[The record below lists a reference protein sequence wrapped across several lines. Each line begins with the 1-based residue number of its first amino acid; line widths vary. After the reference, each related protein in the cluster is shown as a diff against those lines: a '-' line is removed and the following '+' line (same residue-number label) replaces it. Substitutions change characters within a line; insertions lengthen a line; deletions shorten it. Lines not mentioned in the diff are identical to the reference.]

1 MMNINMFGTRFCV
14 AAALGLLAGTVS
26 AVESVR
32 PFAGGKGPST
42 CDGRRLVWSDEFDG
56 TALDPA
62 KWGYELGFIRNREY
76 QFYTNLEENVR
87 VEGGKLVLQARRVD
101 WPNPGYDAAAPTND
115 WKRTRPKLTITSGS
129 VNTRGKF
136 AFAGG
141 RLECRAKVP
150 AHFGTWPA
158 IWTLGANIGEIGW
171 PKCGE
176 IDVLE
181 HYGKTPD
188 WVTCNLHGF
197 SLRDNKYASPGVSKL
212 TGETPA
218 DGFHVYAM
226 EWNRQGVTCFYDG
239 RPYGRYTF
247 EKYGEAFAKP
257 HYILLNL
264 AMGAPWMMPE
274 KDVVV
279 EDATRFE
286 IDWIRV
292 YE

>member
-26 AVESVR
+26 AVESAR
-32 PFAGGKGPST
+32 PFADGKGPST

-87 VEGGKLVLQARRVD
+87 VEDGKLVLQARRVD

-150 AHFGTWPA
+150 AHVGTWPA
-158 IWTLGANIGEIGW
+158 IWTLGAA
-171 PKCGE
+171 
-176 IDVLE
+176 
-181 HYGKTPD
+181 
-188 WVTCNLHGF
+188 
-197 SLRDNKYASPGVSKL
+197 AS
-212 TGETPA
+212 
-218 DGFHVYAM
+218 
-226 EWNRQGVTCFYDG
+226 
-239 RPYGRYTF
+239 
-247 EKYGEAFAKP
+247 
-257 HYILLNL
+257 
-264 AMGAPWMMPE
+264 
-274 KDVVV
+274 
-279 EDATRFE
+279 
-286 IDWIRV
+286 
-292 YE
+292 

>member
-1 MMNINMFGTRFCV
+1 M
-14 AAALGLLAGTVS
+14 
-26 AVESVR
+26 
-32 PFAGGKGPST
+32 
-42 CDGRRLVWSDEFDG
+42 
-56 TALDPA
+56 
-62 KWGYELGFIRNREY
+62 
-76 QFYTNLEENVR
+76 
-87 VEGGKLVLQARRVD
+87 
-101 WPNPGYDAAAPTND
+101 
-115 WKRTRPKLTITSGS
+115 
-129 VNTRGKF
+129 
-136 AFAGG
+136 
-141 RLECRAKVP
+141 
-150 AHFGTWPA
+150 
-158 IWTLGANIGEIGW
+158 
-171 PKCGE
+171 
-176 IDVLE
+176 LE